1 MFAFYKDVLAQY
13 GSPLYVYD
21 EQTLRNSCYEIEV
34 FKTRLEESIKRT
46 VRMHYSTKANS
57 NPAILS
63 IIKDYGLSVDCM
75 SPYELAV
82 NEKCGFSGDDILY
95 VCNNIDVDEMRLVH
109 DRGYLIC
116 LDSVSQVTTWGQH
129 FPGTNIMVR
138 INPGVTGVGHS
149 EKVKTSGKLT
159 KFGVTEDNIPF
170 LLNVAKKYNLKII
183 GIHQH
188 LGSLFLDDKI
198 PDYIAGVKAGLNIIE
213 KYFRDIE
220 IIDLGGGFGVPYHG
234 ERKLSLDT
242 VRCELAHILKEFI
255 NNCPSVREF
264 KFEPGRY
271 IPCEAGKILGTVTAV
286 EKRYDTW
293 WIGTDIGM
301 NVLVRPSMYD
311 SYHEINVYCSNYWK
325 EDEVIHANICGNICE
340 SGDVLGKDRIVELP
354 EVGDVVVVENAGAYG
369 FSMASNYTGRPRPA
383 EVMLLC
389 YPIVSRSGISS
400 RFELMRKRETV
411 EDMMRN
417 IVW

>member
-1 MFAFYKDVLAQY
+1 MFKFYKDVLAQY

-21 EQTLRNSCYEIEV
+21 EQTLRNSCYEIGW
-34 FKTRLEESIKRT
+34 FKAKLEESIKRT

-75 SPYELAV
+75 SPYELAI
-82 NEKCGFSGDDILY
+82 NEKCDFSGDDILY

-109 DRGYLIC
+109 DKSYLIC
-116 LDSVSQVTTWGQH
+116 LDSVSQVSTWGQH

-149 EKVKTSGKLT
+149 EKVNTSGKLT
-159 KFGVTEDNIPF
+159 KFGITEDNIPL
-170 LLNVAKKYNLKII
+170 LLNIANKYDLRII

-188 LGSLFLDDKI
+188 LGSLFLNDKI
-198 PDYIAGVKAGLNIIE
+198 PNYIAGVIAGLSIIE
-213 KYFRDIE
+213 KYFSNIE
-220 IIDLGGGFGVPYHG
+220 IIDLGGGFGVPYKF
-234 ERKLSLDT
+234 EEPKLSLSS
-242 VRCELAHILKEFI
+242 VVYALVPVLKEFI
-255 NNCPSVREF
+255 CKYPSVKEF

-271 IPCEAGKILGTVTAV
+271 IPCEAGIIIGTVTAV

-293 WIGTDIGM
+293 WVGTDIGM

-311 SYHEINVYCSNYWK
+311 SYHEIGIQSPRDWDITNK
-325 EDEVIHANICGNICE
+325 VIHANFCGNICE
-340 SGDVLGKDRIVELP
+340 SGDILGKNRIIVMP
-354 EVGDVVVVENAGAYG
+354 KVGDVVVVQNAGAYG

-383 EVMLLC
+383 EVM
-389 YPIVSRSGISS
+389 IVGDDVRLI
-400 RFELMRKRETV
+400 RKQETV